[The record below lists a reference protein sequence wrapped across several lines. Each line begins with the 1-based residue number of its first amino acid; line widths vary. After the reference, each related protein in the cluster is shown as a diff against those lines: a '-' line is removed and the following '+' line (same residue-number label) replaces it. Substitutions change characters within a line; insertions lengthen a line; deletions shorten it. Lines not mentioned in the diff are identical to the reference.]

1 MRDPKLGEPARA
13 AIDRQLRLPVQKR
26 RYSDISELKGRTVVK
41 DPQSTAAT
49 VTAASIDAQPLEA
62 TEQQKRM
69 AISLISACHT
79 LNHLQYSITSVIFP
93 VVMKELGFG
102 LLQLGALSAISN
114 FVGQGL
120 QVIYG
125 FFTGFFKRT
134 AVLGTGNVIVGIATM
149 MQFFVGSYP
158 QLLAARVAIDA
169 GSSPQHPLG
178 ASILSR
184 HFPNARGWALTF
196 HHSAGSFGSF
206 IGPALASLALL
217 YMSWKTAFVV
227 FGIASLV
234 MGLTLF
240 MLRDQASPDDSVGRK
255 GNLKANLNAYRLCLT
270 NRNILF
276 TSLVLMVG
284 AAGRGTGINL
294 TYLVPFFMERFGITA
309 SAGGL
314 LLTLLQG
321 AGLVG
326 PIAIAWFSD
335 RFHKRALITQFTL
348 LLSAIMSVW
357 LAHQTSLGL
366 LLYLNLI
373 LYGSV
378 VEARSSLTQA
388 MISDFAKDELTDAAF
403 SIYYFVG
410 CVSGPVWTLIVGYVM
425 DQYGFTSAFYVAAS
439 TYVAGMLLLLFV
451 RE

>member
-1 MRDPKLGEPARA
+1 MNN
-13 AIDRQLRLPVQKR
+13 QQ
-26 RYSDISELKGRTVVK
+26 
-41 DPQSTAAT
+41 TAAA
-49 VTAASIDAQPLEA
+49 TAAAALGTQSLEV
-62 TEQQKRM
+62 TEQQKRL
-69 AISLISACHT
+69 AIGLISGCHT
-79 LNHLQYSITSVIFP
+79 LNHLQYSITSVMFP
-93 VVMKELGFG
+93 VMMKELGFG
-102 LLQLGALSAISN
+102 LLQLGMLSAISD

-125 FFTGFFKRT
+125 FLAGFFKRT
-134 AVLGTGNVIVGIATM
+134 VVLGVGNVIVGLSAM
-149 MQFFVGSYP
+149 SQFFVGSYP
-158 QLLAARVAIDA
+158 QLLVARVAIDA

-184 HFPNARGWALTF
+184 FYPKARGWALTF

-206 IGPALASLALL
+206 IGPGLASIALL
-217 YMSWKTAFVV
+217 YMNWRTAFVL
-227 FGIASLV
+227 FGMMSLI
-234 MGLTLF
+234 MGLALF
-240 MLRDQASPDDSVGRK
+240 MVREHASAADEAKDS
-255 GNLKANLNAYRLCLT
+255 KANFKANIDAYRVCLK

-294 TYLVPFFMERFGITA
+294 TYLVPFFMERFAITA

-378 VEARSSLTQA
+378 VEARDRKS
-388 MISDFAKDELTDAAF
+388 
-403 SIYYFVG
+403 V
-410 CVSGPVWTLIVGYVM
+410 V
-425 DQYGFTSAFYVAAS
+425 
-439 TYVAGMLLLLFV
+439 
-451 RE
+451 